1 MLQNVRQ
8 AVRLLAKSP
17 GFTAIAVIVLALG
30 IGANTTIFSIINTI
44 LFKPLNVPHP
54 EQLAGLYQH
63 DRDNPDSFN
72 FFSYSDFTDLRSAKS
87 TAFTDLFAFGFASV
101 GLQSDLTEK
110 ISVALVSV
118 NYFSAL
124 GVSPAL
130 GRGFLPEEESSGALV
145 AVLSHSLWARLGAD
159 RLMVGKKLKL
169 TRGDVT
175 VVGVMPPGFAGAQ
188 MQGPGM
194 FLPVG
199 MTETLSSNPGEPP
212 PHILKNRGDRRF
224 MLMVRLKPGVTLA
237 NVDAA
242 LSPLNL
248 QFAIP
253 DPAEPKPRTLVCFPP
268 SRFGFSNEPSRIG
281 KSLGPVATF
290 AFGLSTL
297 VLLIACLNLANM
309 MLARGA
315 ARRKEIAV
323 RLAMGAGRHR
333 ILGQLL
339 TEGLLLA
346 LLGAGAGLLVSI
358 WTTKLLSAFIYSG
371 AGMPPDFPRFDLS
384 PDWRVLLVLFA
395 LSGLAT
401 LFFALGPAWK
411 LSRLDL
417 NSDLKGHAGEDA
429 QAGRHSRFG
438 ARDLL
443 AVGQM
448 AFALALLVA
457 AALFTRS
464 AINAVVANPG
474 FEFHSNFYLALDPG
488 LTSYPEPRVKDLIR
502 TATERLAALP
512 GVESVSTAMNIPFG
526 DSDSG
531 RGVQIGGAP
540 LDSSSAATVA
550 QGKALDAMYNVVGA
564 DYFRTLGLPL
574 MRGREFEHREADASG
589 APRVA
594 IISRRLADQ
603 LWPAEDPL
611 GRSIQFPG
619 SDKDPATVMTVVG
632 IAPDVRWRLF
642 DRERSGEVY
651 VPLGQDF
658 QPNVKLHVRVAPGVD
673 SSKLMRTACVELRRL
688 DPLIPITEVKTLAAL
703 HQNGPTVRVVRLGSL
718 LFGAFGG
725 LALFL
730 SLLGIYGLKAYTI
743 ARRTREIG
751 IRMALGANARDVLL
765 MLLGETAWLAGL
777 GLGFGLLLAVVVGR
791 FAAGFLYHVP
801 GSDPLTFS
809 VIPVLLLAMAL
820 LACLIPARHAAR
832 LDPMVALRH
841 Q

>member
-1 MLQNVRQ
+1 MLQNLRL

-17 GFTAIAVIVLALG
+17 GFTAIAVTVLALG
-30 IGANTTIFSIINTI
+30 IGANTAIFSIVNTI

-54 EQLAGLYQH
+54 ERLAGLYQH
-63 DRDNPDSFN
+63 DRDDGNAFSL
-72 FFSYSDFTDLRSAKS
+72 FSYPDFADLRSGKD
-87 TAFTDLFAFGFASV
+87 TAFTDVFAFGFVSV
-101 GLQSDLTEK
+101 GLQGNLTERL
-110 ISVALVSV
+110 SAALVSA

-130 GRGFLPEEESSGALV
+130 GRGFLPEEETSGTPV
-145 AVLSHSLWARLGAD
+145 VVLNHSLWVRLGSD
-159 RLMVGKKLKL
+159 PLIVGTKLKL
-169 TRGDVT
+169 TRGDIT
-175 VVGVMPPGFAGAQ
+175 VVGVMPPGFTGAQ
-188 MQGPGM
+188 IQGPGM

-199 MTETLSSNPGEPP
+199 MAETLSSTPGQPG
-212 PHILKNRGDRRF
+212 PHIVKNRGDRRF

-253 DPAEPKPRTLVCFPP
+253 DPAEPKARTLVCAPA
-268 SRFGFSNEPSRIG
+268 SRFGFSNGPSRVG
-281 KSLGPVATF
+281 KSLAPVAAF

-297 VLLIACLNLANM
+297 VLCIACLNLANM

-323 RLAMGAGRHR
+323 RLALGAGRR
-333 ILGQLL
+333 RVLSQLL

-346 LLGAGAGLLVSI
+346 LLGAGAGLVVTI
-358 WTTKLLSAFIYSG
+358 WTTNLLSAFIYSG
-371 AGMPPDFPRFDLS
+371 AGMPVDFPKFDLS
-384 PDWRVLLVLFA
+384 PDWRVLLVLVV
-395 LSGLAT
+395 LSGFAT

-411 LSRLDL
+411 LSRPDL
-417 NSDLKGHAGEDA
+417 NSDLKAQAGEDA
-429 QAGRHSRFG
+429 PTRRHGRFS

-443 AVGQM
+443 AVAQM
-448 AFALALLVA
+448 AFALVLLVA

-464 AINAVVANPG
+464 AMNAVVANPG
-474 FEFHSNFYLALDPG
+474 FEFASNFYLALDPN
-488 LTSYPEPRVKDLIR
+488 LTSYPEPRVRDLIR

-512 GVESVSTAMNIPFG
+512 GVEAVSTAMNIPFG
-526 DSDSG
+526 DSDWG

-540 LDSSSAATVA
+540 PPSSAATTVA
-550 QGKALDAMYNVVGA
+550 EGKALDAMYNVIGA

-574 MRGREFEHREADASG
+574 RRGREFEHREADSSG

-603 LWPAEDPL
+603 LWPAQDPL

-619 SDKDPATVMTVVG
+619 SGQDSAIVMTVVG
-632 IAPDVRWRLF
+632 VASDVRWQLF

-673 SSKLMRTACVELRRL
+673 SSKLMRTACEELRRL
-688 DPLIPITEVKTLAAL
+688 DPLIPITEAKTLVAL
-703 HQNGPTVRVVRLGSL
+703 HRDGPTVRIVRLGSV

-725 LALFL
+725 LALLL
-730 SLLGIYGLKAYTI
+730 SLLGIYGLKAYAI

-751 IRMALGANARDVLL
+751 IRMALGANAGDVML
-765 MLLGETAWLAGL
+765 MLLGETAWLAGI
-777 GLGFGLLLAVVVGR
+777 GLGFGLLLALAVGR
-791 FAAGFLYHVP
+791 FAVGFLYHVP
-801 GSDPLTFS
+801 ASDPLTFII
-809 VIPVLLLAMAL
+809 IPALLLTMAL
-820 LACLIPARHAAR
+820 LACFIPARAAAR